1 MAMQSNTKMPQ
12 TSSTRTSP
20 MAIQNSKLNDFF
32 LAQLQDLYWAEKKL
46 VKTLPK
52 LADAAT
58 SFKLKQAFNDHL
70 EQTKN
75 HVTRLENVFQLMGEE
90 PKALKCPAMAG
101 IVDEGEDIIDETD
114 KGTAQRDVGL
124 IFAAQKAEHYE
135 IATYGGLATLA
146 RTMGM
151 NQIVDLLEQ
160 TLDEEKAADT
170 LLTKIAEEDANVKA
184 STEKTED

>member
-1 MAMQSNTKMPQ
+1 MASQSNTRSK
-12 TSSTRTSP
+12 TASTGS
-20 MAIQNSKLNDFF
+20 AAVANSKLLEFF
-32 LAQLQDLYWAEKKL
+32 MQQLQDLYWAERKL

-58 SFKLKQAFNDHL
+58 SYQLKQAFNDHL
-70 EQTKN
+70 QQTIT
-75 HVTRLENVFQLMGEE
+75 HVTRLENVFEILGEE
-90 PKALKCPAMAG
+90 PRALKCAAMAG

-135 IATYGGLATLA
+135 IATYGGLVTLA
-146 RTMGM
+146 RTMGQD
-151 NQIVDLLEQ
+151 QIAGLLEQ
-160 TLDEEKAADT
+160 TLSEEKMTDS

-184 STEKTED
+184 SSERAEQ

>member
-12 TSSTRTSP
+12 ASTRSS
-20 MAIQNSKLNDFF
+20 MMQGNSKLNMFF
-32 LAQLQDLYWAEKKL
+32 LSQLQDLYWAEKKL

-52 LADAAT
+52 LAEAAT

-75 HVTRLENVFQLMGEE
+75 HVTRLENVFQMMGEE

-114 KGTAQRDVGL
+114 SGSAQRDVGL

-135 IATYGGLATLA
+135 IATYGGLVTLA
-146 RTMGM
+146 RTMGL
-151 NQIVDLLEQ
+151 NQGAELLEQ
-160 TLDEEKAADT
+160 TLEEEKVTDT

-184 STEKTED
+184 STEKSED

>member
-1 MAMQSNTKMPQ
+1 
-12 TSSTRTSP
+12 
-20 MAIQNSKLNDFF
+20 MAIQTNAGSAQAPSRTPIMQDSKLHQFF
-32 LAQLQDLYWAEKKL
+32 LQQLQDLYWAEKKL

-52 LADAAT
+52 LAEAAT
-58 SFKLKQAFNDHL
+58 SYKLKQAFNDHL

-75 HVTRLENVFQLMGEE
+75 HVTRIENVFEMMGEE
-90 PKALKCPAMAG
+90 PRALKCPAMAG

-135 IATYGGLATLA
+135 IATYGGLVTLA
-146 RTMGM
+146 RTMGHM
-151 NQIVDLLEQ
+151 EAADLLEQ
-160 TLDEEKAADT
+160 TLAEEKVTDS

-184 STEKTED
+184 NTEKTED

>member
-1 MAMQSNTKMPQ
+1 MAIQSNTKMPQ
-12 TSSTRTSP
+12 TSTRTSA
-20 MAIQNSKLNDFF
+20 MKDSKLNDF
-32 LAQLQDLYWAEKKL
+32 LIAQLQDVYWAERKL

-58 SFKLKQAFNDHL
+58 SYKLKQAFNDHL

-75 HVTRLENVFQLMGEE
+75 HVSRLEQVFQMMGEE

-114 KGTAQRDVGL
+114 KGSAQRDVGL

-135 IATYGGLATLA
+135 IATYGGLVTLA
-146 RTMGM
+146 RTMGYNEAAELM
-151 NQIVDLLEQ
+151 EQ
-160 TLDEEKAADT
+160 TLSEEKVTDS

>member
-1 MAMQSNTKMPQ
+1 MASQSNTKA
-12 TSSTRTSP
+12 RTAS
-20 MAIQNSKLNDFF
+20 AGSAAVSNSKLQEFF
-32 LAQLQDLYWAEKKL
+32 LQQLQDLYWAEKKL

-58 SFKLKQAFNDHL
+58 SFKLKEAFNDHL
-70 EQTKN
+70 EQTIT

-114 KGTAQRDVGL
+114 AGTAQRDVGL

-135 IATYGGLATLA
+135 IATYGGLVTLA
-146 RTMGM
+146 RTMAH
-151 NQIVDLLEQ
+151 NEAAELLEQ
-160 TLDEEKAADT
+160 TLEEEKVTDS
-170 LLTKIAEEDANVKA
+170 LLTKIAEEDANIKA
-184 STEKTED
+184 STERVEE